1 MAAVGLILLK
11 LIHSCLAAFA
21 GQFQES
27 TVSVEAKIRFG
38 QRLRQLVQKRPASQI
53 LVFVTSSTHTNHLT
67 EYFMTAGSNA
77 ANYHSMKISA
87 DIDPFPDVE
96 KLAMLTQLYLE
107 LSLPLYAALRA
118 AEADL

>member
-1 MAAVGLILLK
+1 MAAVGHILLG

-53 LVFVTSSTHTNHLT
+53 LVFVTSSTHTSHLT
-67 EYFMTAGSNA
+67 GYIMTAGSNA
-77 ANYHSMKISA
+77 ANYHSIVLA
-87 DIDPFPDVE
+87 DMRSEHLITP
-96 KLAMLTQLYLE
+96 
-107 LSLPLYAALRA
+107 
-118 AEADL
+118 